1 MKLQILASTF
11 VLLGART
18 DAFQGSNNIIGN
30 DRVMETTTA
39 LSAESSMDR
48 RNFGKAIIAGVATIG
63 LIPGPDG
70 KPMMGGT
77 VSHPPVA
84 NAEVFMDP
92 AMYGDQELR
101 VGAVDSTRE
110 SVRRA
115 ILKNPPLA
123 PSFYIL
129 SLLDGLSFNAAKNKF
144 GPNGNVIYAV
154 LASKDDSEY
163 TRNLQ
168 EAAKVLV
175 QTESNL
181 KKKMAISIGDIVAI
195 GGAEAIESIGGPVLP
210 VQLGRLE
217 VAKKDVV
224 LSPLPIDIL
233 SGNAPLSEVRDA
245 FKNAGLTE
253 REMTALLLALL
264 TLQRVEKTIPTE
276 DWKASAKPKY
286 VERGK
291 MGRMS
296 DYKMLTDEDIKAA
309 LNDEY
314 DEDPDDGWYIAD
326 SFGTRDDRFGNRIA
340 KEVINEGNFNKF
352 IQDLNKY
359 FYKRKGENEFGWVA
373 DQVLDSDNPTAVA
386 WMKKYADSNL
396 SYLKD
401 LKIAYNS
408 VTQLGAVYTGGKYES
423 LLKNKPRKSLN
434 DDDLNLG
441 F

>member
-1 MKLQILASTF
+1 MQLRIITSTLF
-11 VLLGART
+11 LLGT
-18 DAFQGSNNIIGN
+18 CSDAFQGNGIGKG
-30 DRVMETTTA
+30 RASVTELA
-39 LSAESSMDR
+39 AESSMDR
-48 RNFGKAIIAGVATIG
+48 RNFGKAIIAGVATMG

-70 KPMMGGT
+70 APMMGGIL
-77 VSHPPVA
+77 SQPPAA

-115 ILKNPPLA
+115 ILQKPQLA

-129 SLLDGLSFNAAKNKF
+129 ALLDGLSFDSAKNKF

-154 LASKDDSEY
+154 LGSKDDSEY

-168 EAAKVLV
+168 DAAKVLV

-195 GGAEAIESIGGPVLP
+195 AGAEAIESIGGPVLP

-217 VAKKDVV
+217 VPKKDVV

-233 SGNAPLSEVRDA
+233 SGNAPLSAVRNA
-245 FKNAGLTE
+245 FKTAGLTE
-253 REMTALLLALL
+253 REMTALLLGLL

-276 DWKASAKPKY
+276 DWKAAARPKF

-291 MGRMS
+291 IGRMS
-296 DYKMLTDEDIKAA
+296 DYKRLTDEDIKAA

-340 KEVINEGNFNKF
+340 KDVISEANFNKF
-352 IQDLNKY
+352 IQDLTKY
-359 FYKRKGENEFGWVA
+359 YYKKKGDNVFGWVG
-373 DQVLDSDNPTAVA
+373 DQVMDSDNPTAVA
-386 WMKKYADSNL
+386 WMKKYSDSNL

-408 VTQLGAVYTGGKYES
+408 VTQLGTVYTGGKYES

-434 DDDLNLG
+434 DDDIDLG